1 MTRLGAGSRSCSF
14 VNNIMEVCLF
24 LCPLEIFPLVR
35 DVSQPVCLP
44 LFLCV
49 RTCRRVFVCVCVHS
63 RGAGVFN
70 RDIEAIHFC

>member
-1 MTRLGAGSRSCSF
+1 
-14 VNNIMEVCLF
+14 MEVCLF

-49 RTCRRVFVCVCVHS
+49 RTCRRVFVCVCVYIVEEQVCSIVISKQFISAKFGIAH
-63 RGAGVFN
+63 V
-70 RDIEAIHFC
+70 